1 MLKNTILKYT
11 PIVVAFIAGGGVG
24 FLLTKNQLEKKY
36 AALAE
41 EEIESVKAMFEEFK
55 LNLDAVLSEK
65 KRPPRI
71 ENTLTDAER
80 EALQKSLR
88 ENVSK
93 VVNIR
98 TNPYEDAKRQYMT
111 TPKDESEDDEP
122 ETDDAGMTEEDM
134 KEEGPDPYMIDSSEF
149 LNTYDH
155 HEKISLVYYR
165 PDNLLTDEQGLMF
178 DDVEPTLGS
187 GFIDYLNNVGIKA
200 PKQRNDTRAT
210 TTLWVRNPRLGID
223 FEVIALN
230 KSYKAAHA
238 DLEEMS
244 PRERHKNASS
254 DLKAVPKKKRRK
266 DPDDD

>member
-1 MLKNTILKYT
+1 MLKNTILKYI
-11 PIVVAFIAGGGVG
+11 PIVVAFTAGGAAG
-24 FLLTKNQLEKKY
+24 FLLAKNRLEKKY
-36 AALAE
+36 ADLVE
-41 EEIESVKAMFEEFK
+41 EELESVRQAFSRLDKAQTTLKERIM
-55 LNLDAVLSEK
+55 DA
-65 KRPPRI
+65 PT
-71 ENTLTDAER
+71 ENGNMITEVGLGKFRA
-80 EALQKSLR
+80 AAA
-88 ENVSK
+88 N

-98 TNPYEDAKRQYMT
+98 TNPYEDAKRQFMT
-111 TPKDESEDDEP
+111 TAKDEGP
-122 ETDDAGMTEEDM
+122 ETDDAGMTEEDTV
-134 KEEGPDPYMIDSSEF
+134 EDDNPYLIDASEY
-149 LNTYDH
+149 LTTYDH